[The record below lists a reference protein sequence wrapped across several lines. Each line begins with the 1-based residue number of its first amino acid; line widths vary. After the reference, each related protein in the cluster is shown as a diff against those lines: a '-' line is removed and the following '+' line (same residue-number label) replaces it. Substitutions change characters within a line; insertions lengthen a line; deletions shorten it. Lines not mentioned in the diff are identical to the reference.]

1 MGSGASNHVT
11 IDAHN
16 LTTKTNYKGKDKFVV
31 GNGSKLL
38 ISHIG
43 SSVIASHNLQK
54 PLYLNNILHVP
65 SITKNLLSI
74 SQFTH
79 DNNVIIEFYS
89 NCCLVKDKNSK
100 AILIRTPPRT
110 DETWNQDKSQRPL
123 DLVLGGNH
131 DPLLITKQKPQY
143 NEDTTIN
150 YGLLID
156 KSKGECHEKFDKFEV
171 LQELKGIWVTFSKV

>member
-1 MGSGASNHVT
+1 MDNGASNYVT
-11 IDAHN
+11 TEAHN
-16 LTTKTNYKGKDKFVV
+16 LTTKAYYKRLDKLVV

-43 SSVIASHNLQK
+43 SSAIASHNLSK

-79 DNNVIIEFYS
+79 DNDVVIELYS

-100 AILIRTPPRT
+100 AILLKGTLK
-110 DETWNQDKSQRPL
+110 DGLNQL
-123 DLVLGGNH
+123 DLA
-131 DPLLITKQKPQY
+131 KA
-143 NEDTTIN
+143 
-150 YGLLID
+150 
-156 KSKGECHEKFDKFEV
+156 
-171 LQELKGIWVTFSKV
+171 